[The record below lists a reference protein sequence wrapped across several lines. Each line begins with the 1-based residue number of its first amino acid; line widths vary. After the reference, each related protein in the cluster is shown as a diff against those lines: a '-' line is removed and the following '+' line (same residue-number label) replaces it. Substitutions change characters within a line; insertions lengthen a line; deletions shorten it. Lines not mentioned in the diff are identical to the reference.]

1 MHTHLYFAV
10 AALTA
15 SPALSPAQVRLAWA
29 GDFRA
34 LERQLAARMDADAP
48 VGPDTQRAYADL
60 QWLFGRY
67 EEAEQLHRDA
77 LRPLADER
85 EYFRVLSCRNAA
97 WQALFLQRHGAALAC
112 FRRVVEDERAP
123 LSMQREAWLGLAL
136 VMFQLGQLEAAW
148 DCAERLEAL
157 SGEENEGVWP
167 ALAAVLQQ
175 ELLVQVRWRG
185 TDGLVDHVFWRHL
198 VTELRLPADLE
209 PLLASPIDG
218 GALARHG
225 AFQHQLR
232 TLAEGSQHGLADLH
246 DTVQWAAGLGMPEYA
261 RFLKLDLAV
270 AALAGGAL
278 DVARQALESFGEPGM
293 SMPRG
298 GHWLLDYLFCQADVL
313 RRQGR
318 RPEADAQYRR
328 YCLLAMKRAR
338 EQAMTM
344 NTLVPL
350 PARREQAAAAA
361 DDISA
366 RLVGKY
372 RRAYVYL
379 VEHLDQP
386 DLSVKEVAAHIGV
399 TERALQLAM
408 RNSLGISPTQLIRRL
423 RMERI
428 HNELLSEGSSKNVLA
443 IAAKWGVRH
452 RSTLANAYRREFNES
467 PTDTIMRSAA

>member
-15 SPALSPAQVRLAWA
+15 SPALSPSQVRLAWQ
-29 GDFRA
+29 GEFHA
-34 LERQLAARMDADAP
+34 LERQLAARMDADVPA
-48 VGPDTQRAYADL
+48 GPDTQRAYADM

-77 LRPLADER
+77 LKALADER
-85 EYFRVLSCRNAA
+85 DYFRVLSCRNAA
-97 WQALFLQRHGAALAC
+97 WQALFLQRNGAALAC
-112 FRRVVEDERAP
+112 FRRVVEDERAQP
-123 LSMQREAWLGLAL
+123 ALQREAWLGLAL

-148 DCAERLEAL
+148 DCAERVEAMA
-157 SGEENEGVWP
+157 GEAAEGVWP

-175 ELLVQVRWRG
+175 ELLAQVRWRG
-185 TDGLVDHVFWRHL
+185 AEGLVDHVFWRHL

-209 PLLASPIDG
+209 PSLSSPVDG

-225 AFQHQLR
+225 AFQQHLR
-232 TLAEGSQHGLADLH
+232 TLAEGGQHGLAALH

-261 RFLKLDLAV
+261 RFLRLDLAV
-270 AALAGGAL
+270 AALAGGAP
-278 DVARQALESFGEPGM
+278 DVARQALESFGEPGV

-298 GHWLLDYLFCQADVL
+298 GHWLLDYLFCQAEL
-313 RRQGR
+313 PRRQGR
-318 RPEADAQYRR
+318 RTEADAHYRR
-328 YCLLAMKRAR
+328 YCLLAMKRTR

-350 PARREQAAAAA
+350 PARREQVAAA

-372 RRAYVYL
+372 RRAYAYL

-408 RNSLGISPTQLIRRL
+408 RSSIGISPTQLIRRL

-428 HNELLSEGSSKNVLA
+428 HSELLSEGSSKNVLA